1 MAIIDVV
8 KVQMGNRELVKKFPS
23 SDLRLGTPV
32 VVYPGQ
38 IAFFMK
44 GGKLYDEFESGT
56 YTLKTNNI
64 PLLGKILN
72 IPFGS
77 QSPFQAEVW
86 YVNTVAVLDSKWGT
100 ATPLQIEDPKY
111 GVIVPMRGYGQYG
124 FRIDSPRLFM
134 ESIIGNVSSFTVE
147 ALGAYFR
154 GKILSR
160 LTNVISDK
168 LTKDNI
174 SILNINSHLE
184 EISEYCKEKLSE
196 NFHKYGISLDEFD
209 VISINPKEDDPSFLK
224 LKEAK
229 DLAARVKIAGRDVYQ
244 MERSFDVLETAAGN
258 EGGSM
263 GGLMNAGMGLG
274 VGVGAG
280 GALVNQINTNPQPTG
295 QAIGMAPP
303 PPPVEQYHVH
313 INGQQYGPMKR
324 NDIISYINNGTIT
337 KDTLVWKPGL
347 PSWQQISTLVEFMS
361 AFSSPLPP
369 PIPTTM

>member
-1 MAIIDVV
+1 
-8 KVQMGNRELVKKFPS
+8 MGNKELVKRFPS
-23 SDLRLGTPV
+23 SDLRLGTQV

-56 YTLKTNNI
+56 YTLKTSNI
-64 PLLGKILN
+64 PLLGKIIN

-86 YVNTVAVLDSKWGT
+86 FVNTISVLDAKWGT
-100 ATPLQIEDPKY
+100 STPLQIEDPKY

-124 FRIDSPRLFM
+124 FKIDSPRLFM
-134 ESIIGNVSSFTVE
+134 ESLIGNVQSFSVE
-147 ALGAYFR
+147 SLGAYFR

-168 LTKDNI
+168 LTKDDI

-184 EISEYCKEKLSE
+184 EISEYCKDRLNE
-196 NFHKYGISLDEFD
+196 NFHKYGISLEEFD
-209 VISINPKEDDPSFLK
+209 VISINPKEDDPSFMK

-244 MERSFDVLETAAGN
+244 MERSFNVLETAAGN
-258 EGGSM
+258 ENGNM

-274 VGVGAG
+274 IGVTAGNNLVG
-280 GALVNQINTNPQPTG
+280 QINTNPQPTG
-295 QAIGMAPP
+295 AAIGMAPP
-303 PPPVEQYHVH
+303 PPPVEQYYVY
-313 INGQQYGPMKR
+313 INGQQYGPINK
-324 NDIISYINNGTIT
+324 NDVLTYISNGTIR
-337 KDTLVWKPGL
+337 KDSLIWKPGMQ
-347 PSWQQISTLVEFMS
+347 SWQQISSLIEFAS
-361 AFSSPLPP
+361 CFSSPLPP
-369 PIPTTM
+369 PIQ